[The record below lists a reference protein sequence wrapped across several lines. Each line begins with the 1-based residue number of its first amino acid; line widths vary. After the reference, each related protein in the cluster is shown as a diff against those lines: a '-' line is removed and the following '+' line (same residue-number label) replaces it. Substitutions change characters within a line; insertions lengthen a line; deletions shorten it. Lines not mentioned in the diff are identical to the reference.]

1 MSEANKRRGGCP
13 LVVVTLAGS
22 VLLFFFAFALGMGED
37 ISESTATLL
46 IFISIGLFVGG
57 IATLFWKREK
67 TPQAQTQDGSQ
78 QEEATYSEAEIRRQ
92 KRKAY
97 ILVFILIILGVIF
110 SYIYSS
116 WIAALLPIAL
126 GVIILIWALRRPI
139 SKN

>member
-1 MSEANKRRGGCP
+1 MSEPSSRRGGCP
-13 LVVVTLAGS
+13 LVVVILGSS
-22 VLLFFFAFALGMGED
+22 VLLFFFAFALGMGEE
-37 ISESTATLL
+37 ISSSTAWLL
-46 IFISIGLFVGG
+46 IIISIGLFVGG

-67 TPQAQTQDGSQ
+67 KPQAQTQDGSQ

-116 WIAALLPIAL
+116 WVAALLPIAL